1 MIGGELYTDWTDG
14 TGWRRVRISWINHSN
29 TKSTSGSGI
38 VPGLLLLL
46 FALFTSLSVLPSTT
60 LSAQARESRADSVE
74 LEQLI
79 ADYGRGDFLT
89 NARAILLQSVERYQS
104 DLGRALLNFM
114 ANRKGTVGWLSP
126 EEELLTYVLLSEGEK
141 LSDVEWITPRL
152 QRRAARPGSHG
163 VINDNLYTKLLERV
177 RRDPTNVLRK
187 VQDGLEEVVEQ
198 RFVEVVVNNLSV
210 KGVRKTEDVNSLVDQ
225 FVEEYPE
232 SSYARIAQSYL
243 YLRTDQELIGAG
255 FFAGYASGG
264 MILSEAEVAGKA
276 FGPSFSGELYVDRFV
291 LSGTLFAG
299 ILSVNDSFAVADRFW
314 SSGDASLTGASLDA
328 GYELRFGNLMLTP
341 FIGGTLYEL
350 REPREGNLESLE
362 GLSTGGALGFQ
373 SGVMVGWRIPFDQP
387 PHIDLRLRLS
397 LIQPGLSSFHSA
409 FSGSIFLTTL
419 SFGLIQRPYTTL
431 PATSNGS

>member
-225 FVEEYPE
+225 LVEVL
-232 SSYARIAQSYL
+232 ARARKRGQRLLEHGDGIRPAL
-243 YLRTDQELIGAG
+243 VGHAG
-255 FFAGYASGG
+255 VADADHDVRVDVERARGVLDDLGDLAVGQRFERGHAAGLGERGRLVEDGDGG
-264 MILSEAEVAGKA
+264 GLDRVVAGPQDGQA
-276 FGPSFSGELYVDRFV
+276 GGELVV
-291 LSGTLFAG
+291 GSEEGGVGA
-299 ILSVNDSFAVADRFW
+299 ADVREPDLRGEQI
-314 SSGDASLTGASLDA
+314 GDAGVLGGDGGHGCCTGESD
-328 GYELRFGNLMLTP
+328 ER
-341 FIGGTLYEL
+341 GG
-350 REPREGNLESLE
+350 R
-362 GLSTGGALGFQ
+362 GGAAEG
-373 SGVMVGWRIPFDQP
+373 
-387 PHIDLRLRLS
+387 
-397 LIQPGLSSFHSA
+397 A
-409 FSGSIFLTTL
+409 E
-419 SFGLIQRPYTTL
+419 
-431 PATSNGS
+431 